1 MKKRMERLGDELFQP
16 LAEAEQS
23 RITGGLIKNPP
34 QTYTA
39 ITIFETYDPAPDS
52 TRDGDNE

>member
-1 MKKRMERLGDELFQP
+1 MKKRMERLDDKLFQP

-23 RITGGLIKNPP
+23 RITGGVIKDPP

-39 ITIFETYDPAPDS
+39 ITIFETYDPAPDFVH
-52 TRDGDNE
+52 DGDNE

>member
-1 MKKRMERLGDELFQP
+1 MERLGDKLFQP

-23 RITGGLIKNPP
+23 RITGGLGKGGDPP
-34 QTYTA
+34 MTYTA
-39 ITIFETYDPAPDS
+39 ITIFETYDPAPDW